1 LVDNQAE
8 EAADRDLKEIKQQ
21 RRRHRGHKT
30 PAKKKDSGRGLVD
43 NKPET
48 FPLRGLK
55 MTKI

>member
-1 LVDNQAE
+1 MDNQAE

-30 PAKKKDSGRGLVD
+30 PAKKNGSGHGLVD
-43 NKPET
+43 NKTKT

-55 MTKI
+55 MTKK